1 MHWPS
6 PTTASLACP
15 PRSTTDEA
23 QAQRFAREL
32 ECGGVFLNGYCA
44 SDARAFGG
52 VKKSG
57 FGRSCRILACTS
69 SVMRRPSGKTVA
81 INVSLTT
88 VVHVYSPTEF
98 DGGQEPRVATVI
110 NAC

>member
-1 MHWPS
+1 MS
-6 PTTASLACP
+6 ATVY
-15 PRSTTDEA
+15 TTDEA

-44 SDARAFGG
+44 SDARVAFGG

-57 FGRSCRILACTS
+57 FGRELSHLVCTS

-81 INVSLTT
+81 N
-88 VVHVYSPTEF
+88 
-98 DGGQEPRVATVI
+98 QR
-110 NAC
+110 